1 MSFNGHQRLTILV
14 HQHSNEVYEDIL
26 KIYNTACL
34 LFNAAAHL
42 DKMLCDKIVLLFQMS
57 LGLVDIFGF
66 DVNSAQF
73 HIMTW
78 INATF
83 LYFSPSP

>member
-1 MSFNGHQRLTILV
+1 MSFNGQQSLTIVV
-14 HQHSNEVYEDIL
+14 HKCSNEVYEDIA
-26 KIYNTACL
+26 KIYNTPCL
-34 LFNAAAHL
+34 LFNSALHL
-42 DKMLCDKIVLLFQMS
+42 GKMLCDKIALLFQMS
-57 LGLVDIFGF
+57 FGLVDILGF

>member
-14 HQHSNEVYEDIL
+14 HKCSNEAYKDIL
-26 KIYNTACL
+26 RIYNTACL
-34 LFNAAAHL
+34 LFNSAVHL
-42 DKMLCDKIVLLFQMS
+42 DKMLRDKSALLFQMS
-57 LGLVDIFGF
+57 LGLVDILGF

-83 LYFSPSP
+83 PYFSPSP